1 MAERVIITGGS
12 GFLGTA
18 IAARLM
24 ARGFDVVS
32 LDVAPP
38 RDDRIA
44 FVRGDLAKEIPN
56 DPRLGN
62 PHAIIHL
69 AGVPIF
75 GRWTNAKMQAIYD
88 SRVCGTQNLVATFSN
103 PVARP
108 TRFVSAS
115 AVGFYGDRGD
125 TPLTVAS
132 PAGDGFLALV
142 CRDWETAARRAM
154 SEHAVPTTVIRNAH
168 ILGKGGLLGVLVP
181 YFKKHIGGPLGNGLQ
196 FMPWIHVDDCAEL
209 YVRAALGEL
218 DAETLVAAAPEQVRN
233 SFFSKT
239 ISEVLGRANPFF
251 IPVWALWLLY
261 GKLAHEL
268 VTSQCVEPA
277 LAGYQLRFPNLK
289 AALADILRN

>member
-32 LDVAPP
+32 LDVVPP
-38 RDDRIA
+38 RDERVA
-44 FVRGDLAKEIPN
+44 FVKGDLAKKVPN

-62 PHAIIHL
+62 PLAIIHL

-75 GRWTNAKMQAIYD
+75 GRWTRTRMQSIYD
-88 SRVCGTQNLVATFSN
+88 SRVHGTQNLVATFSD

-108 TRFVSAS
+108 VRFVSAS
-115 AVGFYGDRGD
+115 AIGFYGDRGD
-125 TPLTVAS
+125 EPLTVAS

-142 CRDWETAARRAM
+142 CRDWETAARRA
-154 SEHAVPTTVIRNAH
+154 SSVHQVPTTIIRNAH
-168 ILGKGGLLGVLVP
+168 ILGRGGLLGVLVS
-181 YFKKHIGGPLGNGLQ
+181 YFKKHIGGPLGTGVQ

-218 DAETLVAAAPEQVRN
+218 DAETLIAAAPEQVRN

-239 ISEVLGRANPFF
+239 LSEVLGRRNPFF
-251 IPVWALWLLY
+251 IPVWALRVLY
-261 GKLAHEL
+261 GRLACEL
-268 VTSQCVEPA
+268 VTSQRVEPA
-277 LAGYQLRFPNLK
+277 LGGYQLRFTRLRD
-289 AALADILRN
+289 ALADILCN